1 MTAIFDPTLTTLKD
15 HIRLALGDRHNLGI
29 SGVVALPLLQD
40 EVIDAKLAAF
50 TYQEALAQLSEA
62 LVAEYGQ
69 KPDEYSESGGIRIKW
84 GERVKAWQKVADN
97 ARAGKIVTP
106 GTVQISRPGAAVQ
119 ELTTQS
125 QTTSTARVDTSIP
138 TVMEGFRSD

>member
-1 MTAIFDPTLTTLKD
+1 LKD

-29 SGVVALPLLQD
+29 SGNVTTPLLQD
-40 EVIDAKLAAF
+40 EVIEAKLAVF
-50 TYQEALAQLSEA
+50 TYQEALAQLAEA

-84 GERVKAWQKVADN
+84 GQRVKAWQAIADS
-97 ARAGKIVTP
+97 ARAGDISAP
-106 GTVQISRPGAAVQ
+106 GTVQISRPRAAVQ
-119 ELTTQS
+119 ETNAQA
-125 QTTSTARVDTSIP
+125 QTTSTARTDTSIP